1 MLVTCDEDPEGP
13 DSTQMPTRQNDDDDP
28 EDLGLRILDRQTI
41 LQSVDEEVGDGS
53 LQLATPVVAKAIAAA
68 NRQHDFV
75 QDCPVGDGS
84 EPATCLIPG
93 CPVGD
98 GSEPVNCLIPDCPV
112 GDGSEPA
119 NCLIPGCPVGDGSE
133 PVNCLIPGCPVGDC
147 SEPATCHIPLLPAPR
162 S

>member
-68 NRQHDFV
+68 NRQHDLSKIAQSV
-75 QDCPVGDGS
+75 TAANRLLASSQVAQSVTAANRLLASSGIVG
-84 EPATCLIPG
+84 
-93 CPVGD
+93 
-98 GSEPVNCLIPDCPV
+98 
-112 GDGSEPA
+112 
-119 NCLIPGCPVGDGSE
+119 
-133 PVNCLIPGCPVGDC
+133 
-147 SEPATCHIPLLPAPR
+147 R
-162 S
+162 